1 MQTVPTMKVT
11 GSMINNMDLVLK
23 VGLMVRDM
31 KVNILKVK
39 KKEMV
44 DLHSRM
50 VVFTKVSLNKMKSVA
65 SVTTI
70 GLMVRLIQVTG

>member
-1 MQTVPTMKVT
+1 MKVT

>member
-11 GSMINNMDLVLK
+11 GSMINNMELVLK

>member
-1 MQTVPTMKVT
+1 MQTVPTMKVI

>member
-50 VVFTKVSLNKMKSVA
+50 VVSTKVSLNKMKSVA

>member
-50 VVFTKVSLNKMKSVA
+50 VVFTKVSLNKMKSAA